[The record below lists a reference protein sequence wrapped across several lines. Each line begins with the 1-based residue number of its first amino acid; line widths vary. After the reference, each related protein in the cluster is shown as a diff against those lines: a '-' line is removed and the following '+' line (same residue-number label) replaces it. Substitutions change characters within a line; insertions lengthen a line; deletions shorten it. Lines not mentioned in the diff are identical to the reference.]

1 MKVQLAE
8 PLPDKTLSVLER
20 WAHVRRYPKNTI
32 VITQGDAGDT
42 VFFIIEGSVKVFV
55 SGEEG
60 DQLVVAT
67 QGRGEYFGELALD
80 GGLRSASVMTLEA
93 TQLAVVPKAQFR
105 ELVATEPD
113 VAVQL
118 IGNLIGRVR
127 ALTERVT
134 DLALLDVYGRLVKL
148 LNERSAPRP
157 DGTRAMARMTQQSL
171 AEHVGAS
178 REMVSRIFKELV
190 AGGYVA
196 VTSDEIVIRKTL
208 PRRW

>member
-1 MKVQLAE
+1 MKVHLAE
-8 PLPDKTLSVLER
+8 ALPEKTLSALER
-20 WAHVRRYPKNTI
+20 WAQLRRYPKNTI

-42 VFFIIEGSVKVFV
+42 VFFIIDGSVKVFV

-67 QGRGEYFGELALD
+67 QGRGEYFGELSLD
-80 GGLRSASVMTLEA
+80 GGLRSASVMTLEP

-105 ELVATEPD
+105 DLVESEPD

-148 LNERSAPRP
+148 LNERSTPLP
-157 DGTRAMARMTQQSL
+157 DGSRAMARVTQQSL

-190 AGGYVA
+190 AGGYVSMKA
-196 VTSDEIVIRKTL
+196 DEIVIRKAL